1 MPAESS
7 TGITSPCWIRSKKA
21 SLPREERASKSS
33 IWKVDPTLAEQF
45 PPAPAK
51 EMVLSR
57 CSTSYSLKMLLNQ
70 RRTDHEWEIATFG
83 MLGGRDQDG
92 ETIVKY
98 LTAHFGK

>member
-1 MPAESS
+1 MLDPFKEGLAATGRVTAEVVD
-7 TGITSPCWIRSKKA
+7 
-21 SLPREERASKSS
+21 L
-33 IWKVDPTLAEQF
+33 KVDQALVDQF

-51 EMVLSR
+51 EMILRR
-57 CSTSYSLKMLLNQ
+57 CSTCHSLNVLLNQ
-70 RRTDHEWEIATFG
+70 RRTEEEWGIATFG